1 MLVVDLG
8 KWMNKTLINWGIDPA
23 VADRFDET
31 IMALLMIVV
40 AIVLNYLCQAILIGG
55 MKQYT
60 RRKPHQ
66 WNTLLM
72 KRRVFHNLIHTIP
85 AFLVYSLLPM
95 AFIRGKELLLISQ
108 KACVIYII
116 FSLLL
121 AINGILLMIMDI
133 YDGRESMK
141 DRPMKGFIQVLQ
153 VLLFFVGGIVI
164 IAIIVN
170 KSPASLFAGLGAS
183 AAILMLVFKDSILG
197 FVAGIQLSAN
207 DMVRPGDW
215 ITLPSGAANGT
226 VQEITLNTVKI
237 QNFDNTI
244 STIPPYNLVNS
255 SFQNWRGMHESGGRR
270 IKRYINIDITTV
282 HFCSE
287 EELRSLASKGLYSAD
302 KMEDSDGVVNLYVF
316 RRYALDY
323 ICSRKDINQDFMRM
337 VRVLQ
342 PTSEGLPVEIYCFTN
357 NTEWLVYES
366 IQGAIFDH
374 LIAMLP
380 AFGLR
385 AFQRPSG
392 ADLQEHGF
400 SGHALD
406 E

>member
-1 MLVVDLG
+1 MEFFHKMGFLSDTRSLGIQLMIILGVLILSFVLTKLFRHVLVPLVQKITARTRV
-8 KWMNKTLINWGIDPA
+8 KWDDYIFNERMMMAFSRTIPPIVWYIFLPTVFDEGTMVLVILLKACLVYMVVASIMLINT
-23 VADRFDET
+23 F
-31 IMALLMIVV
+31 L
-40 AIVLNYLCQAILIGG
+40 
-55 MKQYT
+55 
-60 RRKPHQ
+60 
-66 WNTLLM
+66 NTLYEISNEHEVLRNRPL
-72 KRRVFHNLIHTIP
+72 KG
-85 AFLVYSLLPM
+85 VYQM
-95 AFIRGKELLLISQ
+95 IS
-108 KACVIYII
+108 
-116 FSLLL
+116 LL
-121 AINGILLMIMDI
+121 AIAVGII
-133 YDGRESMK
+133 
-141 DRPMKGFIQVLQ
+141 
-153 VLLFFVGGIVI
+153 
-164 IAIIVN
+164 IIVSILID
-170 KSPASLFAGLGAS
+170 KDATRILAGLGAS
-183 AAILMLVFKDSILG
+183 AAVLMLIFKDSLLG
-197 FVAGIQLSAN
+197 LVAGIQLTVN
-207 DMVRPGDW
+207 DMLHPGDW
-215 ITLPSGAANGT
+215 ITMNKYGANGYVT
-226 VQEITLNTVKI
+226 EVSLTTVKV
-237 QNFDNTI
+237 QNFDKTI
-244 STIPPYNLVNS
+244 TTIPAYALVS
-255 SFQNWRGMHESGGRR
+255 DSFQNWRGMHESGGRR

-302 KMEDSDGVVNLYVF
+302 KMDDSDGVVNLYVF

-323 ICSRKDINQDFMRM
+323 ICNRKDINQDFMRM

-342 PTSEGLPVEIYCFTN
+342 PTSEGLPVEIYCFTS

>member
-1 MLVVDLG
+1 MDIINESLMEFFHKMGFLSDTRSLG
-8 KWMNKTLINWGIDPA
+8 IQ
-23 VADRFDET
+23 
-31 IMALLMIVV
+31 LMIVLGV
-40 AIVLNYLCQAILIGG
+40 LILSFVLTKLFRHVLVPLVQKITARTRVKWDDYIFNERMMMAFSRTIPPIVWYIFLPTVFDEGTMVLAILLKACLVYMVVASI
-55 MKQYT
+55 MLINT
-60 RRKPHQ
+60 FL
-66 WNTLLM
+66 NTLYEISNEHEVLRNRPL
-72 KRRVFHNLIHTIP
+72 KG
-85 AFLVYSLLPM
+85 VYQM
-95 AFIRGKELLLISQ
+95 IS
-108 KACVIYII
+108 
-116 FSLLL
+116 LL
-121 AINGILLMIMDI
+121 AIAVGII
-133 YDGRESMK
+133 
-141 DRPMKGFIQVLQ
+141 
-153 VLLFFVGGIVI
+153 
-164 IAIIVN
+164 IIVSILID
-170 KSPASLFAGLGAS
+170 KDATRILAGLGAS
-183 AAILMLVFKDSILG
+183 AAVLMLIFKDSLLG
-197 FVAGIQLSAN
+197 LVAGIQLTVN
-207 DMVRPGDW
+207 DMLHPGDW
-215 ITLPSGAANGT
+215 ITMNKYGANGYVT
-226 VQEITLNTVKI
+226 EVSLTTVKV
-237 QNFDNTI
+237 QNFDKTI
-244 STIPPYNLVNS
+244 TTIPAYALVS
-255 SFQNWRGMHESGGRR
+255 DSFQNWRGMHESGGRR

-302 KMEDSDGVVNLYVF
+302 KMDDSDGVVNLYVF

-323 ICSRKDINQDFMRM
+323 ICNRKDINQDFMRM

>member
-1 MLVVDLG
+1 MDIINESLMEFFHKMGFLSDTRSLGIQLMIILGVLILSFVLTKLFRHVLVPLVQKITARTRV
-8 KWMNKTLINWGIDPA
+8 KWDDYIFNERMMMAFSRTIPPIVWYIFLPTVFNEGTMVLAILLKACLVYMVVASTMLINT
-23 VADRFDET
+23 F
-31 IMALLMIVV
+31 L
-40 AIVLNYLCQAILIGG
+40 
-55 MKQYT
+55 
-60 RRKPHQ
+60 
-66 WNTLLM
+66 NTLYEISNEHEVLRNRPL
-72 KRRVFHNLIHTIP
+72 KG
-85 AFLVYSLLPM
+85 VYQM
-95 AFIRGKELLLISQ
+95 IS
-108 KACVIYII
+108 
-116 FSLLL
+116 LL
-121 AINGILLMIMDI
+121 AIAVGII
-133 YDGRESMK
+133 
-141 DRPMKGFIQVLQ
+141 
-153 VLLFFVGGIVI
+153 
-164 IAIIVN
+164 IIVSILID
-170 KSPASLFAGLGAS
+170 KDATRILAGLGAS
-183 AAILMLVFKDSILG
+183 AAVLMLIFKDSLLG
-197 FVAGIQLSAN
+197 LVAGIQLTVN
-207 DMVRPGDW
+207 DMLHPGDW
-215 ITLPSGAANGT
+215 ITMNKYGANGYVT
-226 VQEITLNTVKI
+226 EVSLTTVKV
-237 QNFDNTI
+237 QNFDKTI
-244 STIPPYNLVNS
+244 TTIPAYALVS
-255 SFQNWRGMHESGGRR
+255 DSFQNWRGMHESGGRR

-342 PTSEGLPVEIYCFTN
+342 PTSEGLPVEIYCFTS

>member
-1 MLVVDLG
+1 MEFFHKMGFLSDTRSLGIQLMIILGVLILSFVLTKLFRHVLVPLVQKITARTRV
-8 KWMNKTLINWGIDPA
+8 KWDDYIFNERMMMAFSRTIPPIVWYIFLPTVFDEGTMVLVILLKACLVYMVVASIMLINT
-23 VADRFDET
+23 F
-31 IMALLMIVV
+31 L
-40 AIVLNYLCQAILIGG
+40 
-55 MKQYT
+55 
-60 RRKPHQ
+60 
-66 WNTLLM
+66 NTLYEISNEHEVLRNRPL
-72 KRRVFHNLIHTIP
+72 KG
-85 AFLVYSLLPM
+85 VYQM
-95 AFIRGKELLLISQ
+95 IS
-108 KACVIYII
+108 
-116 FSLLL
+116 LL
-121 AINGILLMIMDI
+121 AIAVGII
-133 YDGRESMK
+133 
-141 DRPMKGFIQVLQ
+141 
-153 VLLFFVGGIVI
+153 
-164 IAIIVN
+164 IIVSILID
-170 KSPASLFAGLGAS
+170 KDATRILAGLGAS
-183 AAILMLVFKDSILG
+183 AAVLMLIFKDSLLG
-197 FVAGIQLSAN
+197 LVAGIQLTVN
-207 DMVRPGDW
+207 DMLHPGDW
-215 ITLPSGAANGT
+215 ITMNKYGANGYVT
-226 VQEITLNTVKI
+226 EVSLTTVKV
-237 QNFDNTI
+237 QNFDKTI
-244 STIPPYNLVNS
+244 TTIPAYALVS
-255 SFQNWRGMHESGGRR
+255 DSFQNWRGMHESGGRR

-302 KMEDSDGVVNLYVF
+302 KMDDSDGVVNLYVF

-323 ICSRKDINQDFMRM
+323 ICNRKDINQDFMRM

>member
-1 MLVVDLG
+1 MEFFHKMGFLSDTRSLGIQLMIILGVLILSFVLTKLFRHVLVPLVQKITARTRV
-8 KWMNKTLINWGIDPA
+8 KWDDYIFNERMMMAFSRTIPPIVWYIFLPTVFNEGTMVLAILLKACLVYMVVASIMLINT
-23 VADRFDET
+23 F
-31 IMALLMIVV
+31 L
-40 AIVLNYLCQAILIGG
+40 
-55 MKQYT
+55 
-60 RRKPHQ
+60 
-66 WNTLLM
+66 NTLYEISNEHEVLRNRPL
-72 KRRVFHNLIHTIP
+72 KG
-85 AFLVYSLLPM
+85 VYQM
-95 AFIRGKELLLISQ
+95 IS
-108 KACVIYII
+108 
-116 FSLLL
+116 LL
-121 AINGILLMIMDI
+121 AIAVGII
-133 YDGRESMK
+133 
-141 DRPMKGFIQVLQ
+141 
-153 VLLFFVGGIVI
+153 
-164 IAIIVN
+164 IIVSILID
-170 KSPASLFAGLGAS
+170 KDATRILAGLGAS
-183 AAILMLVFKDSILG
+183 AAVLMLIFKDSLLG
-197 FVAGIQLSAN
+197 LVAGIQLTVN
-207 DMVRPGDW
+207 DMLHPGDW
-215 ITLPSGAANGT
+215 ITMNKYGANGYVT
-226 VQEITLNTVKI
+226 EVSLTTVKV
-237 QNFDNTI
+237 QNFDKTI
-244 STIPPYNLVNS
+244 TTIPAYALVS
-255 SFQNWRGMHESGGRR
+255 DSFQNWRGMHESGGRR

>member
-1 MLVVDLG
+1 MEFFHKMGFLSDTRSLGIQLMIILGVLILSFVLTKLFRHVLVPLVQKITARTRV
-8 KWMNKTLINWGIDPA
+8 KWDDYIFNERMMMAFSRTIPPIVWYIFLPTVFDEGTMVLAILLKACLVYMVVASIMLINT
-23 VADRFDET
+23 F
-31 IMALLMIVV
+31 L
-40 AIVLNYLCQAILIGG
+40 
-55 MKQYT
+55 
-60 RRKPHQ
+60 
-66 WNTLLM
+66 NTLYEISNEHEVLRNRPL
-72 KRRVFHNLIHTIP
+72 KG
-85 AFLVYSLLPM
+85 VYQM
-95 AFIRGKELLLISQ
+95 IS
-108 KACVIYII
+108 
-116 FSLLL
+116 LL
-121 AINGILLMIMDI
+121 AIAVGII
-133 YDGRESMK
+133 
-141 DRPMKGFIQVLQ
+141 
-153 VLLFFVGGIVI
+153 
-164 IAIIVN
+164 IIVSILID
-170 KSPASLFAGLGAS
+170 KDATRILAGLGAS
-183 AAILMLVFKDSILG
+183 AAVLMLIFKDSLLG
-197 FVAGIQLSAN
+197 LVAGIQLTVN
-207 DMVRPGDW
+207 DMLHPGDW
-215 ITLPSGAANGT
+215 ITMNKYGANGYVT
-226 VQEITLNTVKI
+226 EVSLTTVKV
-237 QNFDNTI
+237 QNFDKTI
-244 STIPPYNLVNS
+244 TTIPAYALVS
-255 SFQNWRGMHESGGRR
+255 DSFQNWRGMHESGGRR

-302 KMEDSDGVVNLYVF
+302 KMEDGDGVVNLYVF

>member
-1 MLVVDLG
+1 MDIINESLMEFFHKMGFLSDTRSLGIQLMIILGVLILSFVLTKLFRHVLVPLVQKITARTRV
-8 KWMNKTLINWGIDPA
+8 KWDDYIFNERMMMAFSRTIPPIVWYIFLPTVFDEGTMVLVILLKACLVYMVVASIMLINT
-23 VADRFDET
+23 F
-31 IMALLMIVV
+31 L
-40 AIVLNYLCQAILIGG
+40 
-55 MKQYT
+55 
-60 RRKPHQ
+60 
-66 WNTLLM
+66 NTLYEISNEHEVLRNRPL
-72 KRRVFHNLIHTIP
+72 KG
-85 AFLVYSLLPM
+85 VYQM
-95 AFIRGKELLLISQ
+95 IS
-108 KACVIYII
+108 
-116 FSLLL
+116 LL
-121 AINGILLMIMDI
+121 AIAVGII
-133 YDGRESMK
+133 
-141 DRPMKGFIQVLQ
+141 
-153 VLLFFVGGIVI
+153 
-164 IAIIVN
+164 IIVSILID
-170 KSPASLFAGLGAS
+170 KDATRILAGLGAS
-183 AAILMLVFKDSILG
+183 AAVLMLIFKDSLLG
-197 FVAGIQLSAN
+197 LVAGIQLTVN
-207 DMVRPGDW
+207 DMLHPGDW
-215 ITLPSGAANGT
+215 ITMNKYGANGYVT
-226 VQEITLNTVKI
+226 EVSLTTVKV
-237 QNFDNTI
+237 QNFDKTI
-244 STIPPYNLVNS
+244 TTIPAYALVS
-255 SFQNWRGMHESGGRR
+255 DSFQNWRGMHESGGRR

-302 KMEDSDGVVNLYVF
+302 KMDDSDGVVNLYVF

-366 IQGAIFDH
+366 IQGSIFDH

>member
-1 MLVVDLG
+1 MDFINESLMEFFHKMGFLSDTRSLGIQLMIILGVLILSFVLTKLFRHVLVPLVQKITARTRV
-8 KWMNKTLINWGIDPA
+8 KWDDYIFNERMMMAFSRTIPPIVWYIFLPTVFNEGTMVLAILLKACLVYMVVASIMLINT
-23 VADRFDET
+23 F
-31 IMALLMIVV
+31 L
-40 AIVLNYLCQAILIGG
+40 
-55 MKQYT
+55 
-60 RRKPHQ
+60 
-66 WNTLLM
+66 NTLYEISNEHEVLRNRPL
-72 KRRVFHNLIHTIP
+72 KG
-85 AFLVYSLLPM
+85 VYQM
-95 AFIRGKELLLISQ
+95 IS
-108 KACVIYII
+108 
-116 FSLLL
+116 LL
-121 AINGILLMIMDI
+121 AIAVGII
-133 YDGRESMK
+133 
-141 DRPMKGFIQVLQ
+141 
-153 VLLFFVGGIVI
+153 
-164 IAIIVN
+164 IIVSILID
-170 KSPASLFAGLGAS
+170 KDATRILAGLGAS
-183 AAILMLVFKDSILG
+183 AAVLMLIFKDSLLG
-197 FVAGIQLSAN
+197 LVAGIQLTVN
-207 DMVRPGDW
+207 DMLHPGDW
-215 ITLPSGAANGT
+215 ITMNKYGANGYVT
-226 VQEITLNTVKI
+226 EVSLTTVKV
-237 QNFDNTI
+237 QNFDKTI
-244 STIPPYNLVNS
+244 TTIPAYALVS
-255 SFQNWRGMHESGGRR
+255 DSFQNWRGMHESGGRR

-323 ICSRKDINQDFMRM
+323 ICSRKDVNQDFMRM

>member
-1 MLVVDLG
+1 MEFFHKMGFLSDTRSLGIQLMIILGVLILSFVLTKLFRHVLVPLVQKITARTRV
-8 KWMNKTLINWGIDPA
+8 KWDDYIFNERMMMAFSRTIPPIVWYIFLPTVFDEGTMVLAILLKACLVYMVVASIMLINT
-23 VADRFDET
+23 F
-31 IMALLMIVV
+31 L
-40 AIVLNYLCQAILIGG
+40 
-55 MKQYT
+55 
-60 RRKPHQ
+60 
-66 WNTLLM
+66 NTLYEISNEHEVLRNRPL
-72 KRRVFHNLIHTIP
+72 KG
-85 AFLVYSLLPM
+85 VYQM
-95 AFIRGKELLLISQ
+95 IS
-108 KACVIYII
+108 
-116 FSLLL
+116 LL
-121 AINGILLMIMDI
+121 AIAVGII
-133 YDGRESMK
+133 
-141 DRPMKGFIQVLQ
+141 
-153 VLLFFVGGIVI
+153 
-164 IAIIVN
+164 IIVSILID
-170 KSPASLFAGLGAS
+170 KDATRILAGLGAS
-183 AAILMLVFKDSILG
+183 AAVLMLIFKDSLLG
-197 FVAGIQLSAN
+197 LVAGIQLTVN
-207 DMVRPGDW
+207 DMLHPGDW
-215 ITLPSGAANGT
+215 ITMNKYGANGYVT
-226 VQEITLNTVKI
+226 EVSLTTVKV
-237 QNFDNTI
+237 QNFDKTI
-244 STIPPYNLVNS
+244 TTIPAYALVS
-255 SFQNWRGMHESGGRR
+255 DSFQNWRGMHESGGRR

-302 KMEDSDGVVNLYVF
+302 KMNDSDGVVNLYVF

-323 ICSRKDINQDFMRM
+323 ICNRKDINQDFMRM

>member
-1 MLVVDLG
+1 MEFFHKMGFLSDTRSLGIQLMIILGVLILSFVLTRLFRHVLVPLVQKITARTRV
-8 KWMNKTLINWGIDPA
+8 KWDDYIFNERMMMAFSRTIPPIVWYIFLPTVFDEGTMVLVILLKACLVYMVVASIMLINT
-23 VADRFDET
+23 F
-31 IMALLMIVV
+31 L
-40 AIVLNYLCQAILIGG
+40 
-55 MKQYT
+55 
-60 RRKPHQ
+60 
-66 WNTLLM
+66 NTLYEISNEHEVLRNRPL
-72 KRRVFHNLIHTIP
+72 KG
-85 AFLVYSLLPM
+85 VYQM
-95 AFIRGKELLLISQ
+95 IS
-108 KACVIYII
+108 
-116 FSLLL
+116 LL
-121 AINGILLMIMDI
+121 AIAVGII
-133 YDGRESMK
+133 
-141 DRPMKGFIQVLQ
+141 
-153 VLLFFVGGIVI
+153 
-164 IAIIVN
+164 IIVSILID
-170 KSPASLFAGLGAS
+170 KDATRILAGLGAS
-183 AAILMLVFKDSILG
+183 AAVLMLIFKDSLLG
-197 FVAGIQLSAN
+197 LVAGIQLTVN
-207 DMVRPGDW
+207 DMLHPGDW
-215 ITLPSGAANGT
+215 ITMNKYGANGYVT
-226 VQEITLNTVKI
+226 EVSLTTVKV
-237 QNFDNTI
+237 QNFDKTI
-244 STIPPYNLVNS
+244 TTIPAYALVS
-255 SFQNWRGMHESGGRR
+255 DSFQNWRGMHESGGRR

-287 EELRSLASKGLYSAD
+287 EELLSLASKGLYSAD
-302 KMEDSDGVVNLYVF
+302 KMDDSDGVVNLYVF

-323 ICSRKDINQDFMRM
+323 ICNRKDINQDFMRM

>member
-1 MLVVDLG
+1 MEFFHKMGFLSDTRSLGIQLMIILGVLILSFVLTKLFRHVLVPLVQKITARTRV
-8 KWMNKTLINWGIDPA
+8 KWDDYIFNERMMMAFSRTIPPIVWYIFLPTVFDEGTMVLVILLKACLVYMVVASIMLINT
-23 VADRFDET
+23 F
-31 IMALLMIVV
+31 L
-40 AIVLNYLCQAILIGG
+40 
-55 MKQYT
+55 
-60 RRKPHQ
+60 
-66 WNTLLM
+66 NTLYEISNEHEVLRNRPL
-72 KRRVFHNLIHTIP
+72 KG
-85 AFLVYSLLPM
+85 VYQM
-95 AFIRGKELLLISQ
+95 IS
-108 KACVIYII
+108 
-116 FSLLL
+116 LL
-121 AINGILLMIMDI
+121 AIAVGII
-133 YDGRESMK
+133 
-141 DRPMKGFIQVLQ
+141 
-153 VLLFFVGGIVI
+153 
-164 IAIIVN
+164 IIVSILID
-170 KSPASLFAGLGAS
+170 KDATRILAGLGAS
-183 AAILMLVFKDSILG
+183 AAVLMLIFKDSLLG
-197 FVAGIQLSAN
+197 LVAGIQLTVN
-207 DMVRPGDW
+207 DMLHPGDW
-215 ITLPSGAANGT
+215 ITMNKYGANGYVT
-226 VQEITLNTVKI
+226 EVSLTTVKV
-237 QNFDNTI
+237 QNFDKTI
-244 STIPPYNLVNS
+244 TTIPAYALVS
-255 SFQNWRGMHESGGRR
+255 DSFQNWRGMHESGGRR
-270 IKRYINIDITTV
+270 IKRYINIDIMTV

>member
-1 MLVVDLG
+1 MEFFHKMGFLSDTRSLGIQLMIILGVLILSFVLTKLFRHVLVPLVQKITARTRV
-8 KWMNKTLINWGIDPA
+8 KWDDYIFNERMMMAFSRTIPPIVWYIFLPTVFEEGTMVLAILLKACLVYMVVASIMLINT
-23 VADRFDET
+23 F
-31 IMALLMIVV
+31 L
-40 AIVLNYLCQAILIGG
+40 
-55 MKQYT
+55 
-60 RRKPHQ
+60 
-66 WNTLLM
+66 NTLYEISNEHEVLRNRPL
-72 KRRVFHNLIHTIP
+72 KG
-85 AFLVYSLLPM
+85 VYQM
-95 AFIRGKELLLISQ
+95 IS
-108 KACVIYII
+108 
-116 FSLLL
+116 LL
-121 AINGILLMIMDI
+121 AIAVGII
-133 YDGRESMK
+133 
-141 DRPMKGFIQVLQ
+141 
-153 VLLFFVGGIVI
+153 
-164 IAIIVN
+164 IIVSILID
-170 KSPASLFAGLGAS
+170 KDATRILAGLGAS
-183 AAILMLVFKDSILG
+183 AAVLMLIFKDSLLG
-197 FVAGIQLSAN
+197 LVAGIQLTVN
-207 DMVRPGDW
+207 DMLHPGDW
-215 ITLPSGAANGT
+215 ITMNKYGANGYVT
-226 VQEITLNTVKI
+226 EVSLTTVKV
-237 QNFDNTI
+237 QNFDKTI
-244 STIPPYNLVNS
+244 TTIPAYALVS
-255 SFQNWRGMHESGGRR
+255 DSFQNWRGMHESGGRR

-302 KMEDSDGVVNLYVF
+302 KMDDSDGVVNLYVF

>member
-1 MLVVDLG
+1 MEFFHKMGFLSDTRSLGIQLMIILGVLILSFVLTKLFRHVLVPLVQKITARTRV
-8 KWMNKTLINWGIDPA
+8 KWDDYIFNERMMMAFSRTIPPIVWYIFLPTVFDEGTMVLAILLKACLVYMVVASIMLINT
-23 VADRFDET
+23 F
-31 IMALLMIVV
+31 L
-40 AIVLNYLCQAILIGG
+40 
-55 MKQYT
+55 
-60 RRKPHQ
+60 
-66 WNTLLM
+66 NTLYEISNEHEVLRNRPL
-72 KRRVFHNLIHTIP
+72 KG
-85 AFLVYSLLPM
+85 VYQM
-95 AFIRGKELLLISQ
+95 IS
-108 KACVIYII
+108 
-116 FSLLL
+116 LL
-121 AINGILLMIMDI
+121 AIAVGII
-133 YDGRESMK
+133 
-141 DRPMKGFIQVLQ
+141 
-153 VLLFFVGGIVI
+153 
-164 IAIIVN
+164 IIVSILID
-170 KSPASLFAGLGAS
+170 KDATRILAGLGAS
-183 AAILMLVFKDSILG
+183 AAVLMLIFKDSLLG
-197 FVAGIQLSAN
+197 LVAGIQLTVN
-207 DMVRPGDW
+207 DMLHPGDW
-215 ITLPSGAANGT
+215 ITMNKYGANGYVT
-226 VQEITLNTVKI
+226 EVSLTTVKV
-237 QNFDNTI
+237 QNFDKTI
-244 STIPPYNLVNS
+244 TTIPAYALVS
-255 SFQNWRGMHESGGRR
+255 DSFQNWRGMHESGGRR

-302 KMEDSDGVVNLYVF
+302 KMDDSDGVVNLYVF

-357 NTEWLVYES
+357 NTEWLVYEF

-392 ADLQEHGF
+392 ADLQEYGF

>member
-1 MLVVDLG
+1 MEFFHKMGFLSDTRSLGIQLMIILGVLILSFVLTKLFRHVLVPLVQKITARTRV
-8 KWMNKTLINWGIDPA
+8 KWDDYIFNERMMMAFSRTIPPIVWYIFLPTVFDEGTMVLAILLKACLVYMVVASIMLINT
-23 VADRFDET
+23 F
-31 IMALLMIVV
+31 L
-40 AIVLNYLCQAILIGG
+40 
-55 MKQYT
+55 
-60 RRKPHQ
+60 
-66 WNTLLM
+66 NTLYEISNEHEVLRNRPL
-72 KRRVFHNLIHTIP
+72 KG
-85 AFLVYSLLPM
+85 VYQM
-95 AFIRGKELLLISQ
+95 IS
-108 KACVIYII
+108 
-116 FSLLL
+116 LL
-121 AINGILLMIMDI
+121 AIAVGII
-133 YDGRESMK
+133 
-141 DRPMKGFIQVLQ
+141 
-153 VLLFFVGGIVI
+153 
-164 IAIIVN
+164 IIVSILID
-170 KSPASLFAGLGAS
+170 KDATRILAGLGAS
-183 AAILMLVFKDSILG
+183 AAVLMLIFKDSLLG
-197 FVAGIQLSAN
+197 LVAGIQLTVN
-207 DMVRPGDW
+207 DMLHPGDW
-215 ITLPSGAANGT
+215 ITMNKYGANGYVT
-226 VQEITLNTVKI
+226 EVSLTTVKV
-237 QNFDNTI
+237 QNFDKTI
-244 STIPPYNLVNS
+244 TTIPAYALVS
-255 SFQNWRGMHESGGRR
+255 DSFQNWRGMHESGGRR

-302 KMEDSDGVVNLYVF
+302 KMDDSDGVVNLYVF

-323 ICSRKDINQDFMRM
+323 ICNRKDINQDFMRM

-342 PTSEGLPVEIYCFTN
+342 PTSEGLPIEIYCFTS

>member
-1 MLVVDLG
+1 MEFFHKMGFLSDTRSLGIQLMIILGVLILSFVLTKLFRHVLVPLVQKITARTRV
-8 KWMNKTLINWGIDPA
+8 KWDDYIFNERMMMAFSRTIPPIVWYIFLPTVFDEGTMVLAILLKACLVYMVVASIMLINT
-23 VADRFDET
+23 F
-31 IMALLMIVV
+31 L
-40 AIVLNYLCQAILIGG
+40 
-55 MKQYT
+55 
-60 RRKPHQ
+60 
-66 WNTLLM
+66 NTLYEISNEHEVLRNRPL
-72 KRRVFHNLIHTIP
+72 KG
-85 AFLVYSLLPM
+85 VYQM
-95 AFIRGKELLLISQ
+95 IS
-108 KACVIYII
+108 
-116 FSLLL
+116 LL
-121 AINGILLMIMDI
+121 AIAVGII
-133 YDGRESMK
+133 
-141 DRPMKGFIQVLQ
+141 
-153 VLLFFVGGIVI
+153 
-164 IAIIVN
+164 IIVSILID
-170 KSPASLFAGLGAS
+170 KDATRILAGLGAS
-183 AAILMLVFKDSILG
+183 AAVLMLIFKDSLLG
-197 FVAGIQLSAN
+197 LVAGIQLTVN
-207 DMVRPGDW
+207 DMLHPGDW
-215 ITLPSGAANGT
+215 ITMNKYGANGYVT
-226 VQEITLNTVKI
+226 EVSLTTVKV
-237 QNFDNTI
+237 QNFDKTI
-244 STIPPYNLVNS
+244 TTIPAYALVS
-255 SFQNWRGMHESGGRR
+255 DSFQNWRGMHESGGRR

-302 KMEDSDGVVNLYVF
+302 KMDDSDGVVNLYVF
-316 RRYALDY
+316 RRYTLDY

>member
-1 MLVVDLG
+1 MEFFHKMGFLSDTRSLGIQLMIILGVLILSFVLTKLFRHVLVPLVQKITARTRV
-8 KWMNKTLINWGIDPA
+8 KWDDYIFNERMMMAFSRTIPPIVWYIFLPTVFDDGTMVLAILLKACLVYMVVASIMLINT
-23 VADRFDET
+23 F
-31 IMALLMIVV
+31 L
-40 AIVLNYLCQAILIGG
+40 
-55 MKQYT
+55 
-60 RRKPHQ
+60 
-66 WNTLLM
+66 NTLYEISNEHEVLRNRPL
-72 KRRVFHNLIHTIP
+72 KG
-85 AFLVYSLLPM
+85 VYQM
-95 AFIRGKELLLISQ
+95 IS
-108 KACVIYII
+108 
-116 FSLLL
+116 LL
-121 AINGILLMIMDI
+121 AIAVGII
-133 YDGRESMK
+133 
-141 DRPMKGFIQVLQ
+141 
-153 VLLFFVGGIVI
+153 
-164 IAIIVN
+164 IIVSILID
-170 KSPASLFAGLGAS
+170 KDATRILAGLGAS
-183 AAILMLVFKDSILG
+183 AAVLMLIFKDSLLG
-197 FVAGIQLSAN
+197 LVAGIQLTVN
-207 DMVRPGDW
+207 DMLHPGDW
-215 ITLPSGAANGT
+215 ITMNKYGANGYVT
-226 VQEITLNTVKI
+226 EVSLTTVKV
-237 QNFDNTI
+237 QNFDKTI
-244 STIPPYNLVNS
+244 TTIPAYALVS
-255 SFQNWRGMHESGGRR
+255 DSFQNWRGMHESGGRR

-342 PTSEGLPVEIYCFTN
+342 PTSEGLPVEIYCFTS

-392 ADLQEHGF
+392 TDLQEHGF

>member
-1 MLVVDLG
+1 MEFFHKMGFLSDTRSLGIQLMIILGVLILSFVLTKLFRHVLVPLVQKITARTRV
-8 KWMNKTLINWGIDPA
+8 KWDDYIFNERMMMAFSRTIPPIVWYIFLPTVFDEGTMVLAILLKACLVYMVVASIMLINT
-23 VADRFDET
+23 F
-31 IMALLMIVV
+31 L
-40 AIVLNYLCQAILIGG
+40 
-55 MKQYT
+55 
-60 RRKPHQ
+60 
-66 WNTLLM
+66 NTLYEISNEHEVLRNRPL
-72 KRRVFHNLIHTIP
+72 KG
-85 AFLVYSLLPM
+85 VYQM
-95 AFIRGKELLLISQ
+95 IS
-108 KACVIYII
+108 
-116 FSLLL
+116 LL
-121 AINGILLMIMDI
+121 AIAVGII
-133 YDGRESMK
+133 
-141 DRPMKGFIQVLQ
+141 
-153 VLLFFVGGIVI
+153 
-164 IAIIVN
+164 IIVSILID
-170 KSPASLFAGLGAS
+170 KDATRILAGLGAS
-183 AAILMLVFKDSILG
+183 AAVLMLIFKDSLLG
-197 FVAGIQLSAN
+197 LVAGIQLTVN
-207 DMVRPGDW
+207 DMLHPGDW
-215 ITLPSGAANGT
+215 ITMNKYGANGYVT
-226 VQEITLNTVKI
+226 EVSLTTVKV
-237 QNFDNTI
+237 QNFDKTI
-244 STIPPYNLVNS
+244 TTIPAYALVS
-255 SFQNWRGMHESGGRR
+255 DSFQNWRGMHESGGRR

-342 PTSEGLPVEIYCFTN
+342 PTSEGLPVEIYCFTS

>member
-1 MLVVDLG
+1 MEFFHKMGFLSDTRSLGIQLMIILGVLILSFVLTKLFRHVLVPLVQKITARTRV
-8 KWMNKTLINWGIDPA
+8 KWDDYIFNERMMMAFSRTIPPIVWYIFLPTVFDEGTMVLAILLKACLVYMVVASIMLINT
-23 VADRFDET
+23 F
-31 IMALLMIVV
+31 L
-40 AIVLNYLCQAILIGG
+40 
-55 MKQYT
+55 
-60 RRKPHQ
+60 
-66 WNTLLM
+66 NTLYEISNEHEVLRNRPL
-72 KRRVFHNLIHTIP
+72 KG
-85 AFLVYSLLPM
+85 VYQM
-95 AFIRGKELLLISQ
+95 IS
-108 KACVIYII
+108 
-116 FSLLL
+116 LL
-121 AINGILLMIMDI
+121 AIAVGII
-133 YDGRESMK
+133 
-141 DRPMKGFIQVLQ
+141 
-153 VLLFFVGGIVI
+153 
-164 IAIIVN
+164 IIVSILID
-170 KSPASLFAGLGAS
+170 KDATRILAGLGAS
-183 AAILMLVFKDSILG
+183 AAVLMLIFKDSLLG
-197 FVAGIQLSAN
+197 LVAGIQLTVN
-207 DMVRPGDW
+207 DMLHPGDW
-215 ITLPSGAANGT
+215 ITMNKYGANGYVT
-226 VQEITLNTVKI
+226 EVSLTTVKV
-237 QNFDNTI
+237 QNFDKTI
-244 STIPPYNLVNS
+244 TTIPAYALVS
-255 SFQNWRGMHESGGRR
+255 DSFQNWRGMHESGGRR

-302 KMEDSDGVVNLYVF
+302 KMDDSDGVVNLYVF

-323 ICSRKDINQDFMRM
+323 ICNRKDINQDFMRM

>member
-1 MLVVDLG
+1 MDIINESLMEFFHKMGFLSDTRSLGIQLMIILGVLILSFVLTKLFRHVLVPLVQKITARTRV
-8 KWMNKTLINWGIDPA
+8 KWDDYIFNERMMMAFSRTIPPIVWYIFLPTVFDEGTMVLVILLKACLVYMVVASIMLINT
-23 VADRFDET
+23 F
-31 IMALLMIVV
+31 L
-40 AIVLNYLCQAILIGG
+40 
-55 MKQYT
+55 
-60 RRKPHQ
+60 
-66 WNTLLM
+66 NTLYEISNEHEVLRNRPL
-72 KRRVFHNLIHTIP
+72 KG
-85 AFLVYSLLPM
+85 VYQM
-95 AFIRGKELLLISQ
+95 IS
-108 KACVIYII
+108 
-116 FSLLL
+116 LL
-121 AINGILLMIMDI
+121 AIAVGII
-133 YDGRESMK
+133 
-141 DRPMKGFIQVLQ
+141 
-153 VLLFFVGGIVI
+153 
-164 IAIIVN
+164 IIVSILID
-170 KSPASLFAGLGAS
+170 KDATRILAGLGAS
-183 AAILMLVFKDSILG
+183 AAVLMLIFKDSLLG
-197 FVAGIQLSAN
+197 LVAGIQLTVN
-207 DMVRPGDW
+207 DMLHPGDW
-215 ITLPSGAANGT
+215 ITMNKYGANGYVT
-226 VQEITLNTVKI
+226 EVSLTTVKV
-237 QNFDNTI
+237 QNFDKTI
-244 STIPPYNLVNS
+244 TTIPAYALVS
-255 SFQNWRGMHESGGRR
+255 DSFQNWRGMHESGGRR

-302 KMEDSDGVVNLYVF
+302 KMDDSDGVVNLYVF

-323 ICSRKDINQDFMRM
+323 ICNRKDINQDFMRM

>member
-1 MLVVDLG
+1 MEFFHKMGFLSDTRSLGIQLMIILGVLILSFVLTKLFRHVLVPLVQKITARTRV
-8 KWMNKTLINWGIDPA
+8 KWDDYIFNERMMMAFSRTIPPIVWYIFLPTVFDEGTMVLAILLKACLVYMVVASIMLINT
-23 VADRFDET
+23 F
-31 IMALLMIVV
+31 L
-40 AIVLNYLCQAILIGG
+40 
-55 MKQYT
+55 
-60 RRKPHQ
+60 
-66 WNTLLM
+66 NTLYEISNEHEVLRNRPL
-72 KRRVFHNLIHTIP
+72 KG
-85 AFLVYSLLPM
+85 VYQM
-95 AFIRGKELLLISQ
+95 IS
-108 KACVIYII
+108 
-116 FSLLL
+116 LL
-121 AINGILLMIMDI
+121 AIAVGII
-133 YDGRESMK
+133 
-141 DRPMKGFIQVLQ
+141 
-153 VLLFFVGGIVI
+153 
-164 IAIIVN
+164 IIVSILID
-170 KSPASLFAGLGAS
+170 KDATRILAGLGAS
-183 AAILMLVFKDSILG
+183 AAVLMLIFKDSLLG
-197 FVAGIQLSAN
+197 LVAGIQLTVN
-207 DMVRPGDW
+207 DMLHPGDW
-215 ITLPSGAANGT
+215 ITMNKYGANGYVT
-226 VQEITLNTVKI
+226 EVSLTTVKV
-237 QNFDNTI
+237 QNFDKTI
-244 STIPPYNLVNS
+244 TTIPAYALVS
-255 SFQNWRGMHESGGRR
+255 DSFQNWRGMHESGGRR

-287 EELRSLASKGLYSAD
+287 EELRSLASKGLYSTD

>member
-1 MLVVDLG
+1 MEFFHKMGFLSDTRSLGIQLMIILGVLILSFVLTKLFRHVLVPLVQKITARTRV
-8 KWMNKTLINWGIDPA
+8 KWDDYIFNERMMMAFSRTIPPIVWYIFLPTVFDEGTMVLVILLKACLVYMVVASIMLINT
-23 VADRFDET
+23 F
-31 IMALLMIVV
+31 L
-40 AIVLNYLCQAILIGG
+40 
-55 MKQYT
+55 
-60 RRKPHQ
+60 
-66 WNTLLM
+66 NTLYEISNEHEVLRNRPL
-72 KRRVFHNLIHTIP
+72 KG
-85 AFLVYSLLPM
+85 VYQM
-95 AFIRGKELLLISQ
+95 IS
-108 KACVIYII
+108 
-116 FSLLL
+116 LL
-121 AINGILLMIMDI
+121 AIAVGII
-133 YDGRESMK
+133 
-141 DRPMKGFIQVLQ
+141 
-153 VLLFFVGGIVI
+153 
-164 IAIIVN
+164 IIVSILID
-170 KSPASLFAGLGAS
+170 KDATRILAGLGAS
-183 AAILMLVFKDSILG
+183 AAVLMLIFKDSLLG
-197 FVAGIQLSAN
+197 LVAGIQLTVN
-207 DMVRPGDW
+207 DMLHPGDW
-215 ITLPSGAANGT
+215 ITMNKYGANGYVT
-226 VQEITLNTVKI
+226 EVSLTTVKV
-237 QNFDNTI
+237 QNFDKTI
-244 STIPPYNLVNS
+244 TTIPAYALVS
-255 SFQNWRGMHESGGRR
+255 DSFQNWRGMHESGGRR

-342 PTSEGLPVEIYCFTN
+342 PTSEGLPVEIYCFTS

>member
-1 MLVVDLG
+1 MEFFHKMGFLSDTRSLGIQLMIILGVLILSFVLTKLFRHVLVPLVQKITARTRV
-8 KWMNKTLINWGIDPA
+8 KWDDYIFNERMMMAFSRTIPPIVWYIFLPTVFDEGTMVLAILLKACLVYMVVASIMLINT
-23 VADRFDET
+23 F
-31 IMALLMIVV
+31 L
-40 AIVLNYLCQAILIGG
+40 
-55 MKQYT
+55 
-60 RRKPHQ
+60 
-66 WNTLLM
+66 NTLYEISNEHEVLRNRPL
-72 KRRVFHNLIHTIP
+72 KG
-85 AFLVYSLLPM
+85 VYQM
-95 AFIRGKELLLISQ
+95 IS
-108 KACVIYII
+108 
-116 FSLLL
+116 LL
-121 AINGILLMIMDI
+121 AIAVGII
-133 YDGRESMK
+133 
-141 DRPMKGFIQVLQ
+141 
-153 VLLFFVGGIVI
+153 
-164 IAIIVN
+164 IIVSILID
-170 KSPASLFAGLGAS
+170 KDATRILAGLGAS
-183 AAILMLVFKDSILG
+183 AAVLMLIFKDSLLG
-197 FVAGIQLSAN
+197 LVAGIQLTVN
-207 DMVRPGDW
+207 DMLHPGDW
-215 ITLPSGAANGT
+215 ITMNKYGANGYVT
-226 VQEITLNTVKI
+226 EVSLTTVKV
-237 QNFDNTI
+237 QNFDKTI
-244 STIPPYNLVNS
+244 TTIPAYALVS
-255 SFQNWRGMHESGGRR
+255 DSFQNWRGMHESGGRR

>member
-1 MLVVDLG
+1 MEFFHKMGFLSDTRSLGIQLMIILGVLILSFVLTKLFRHVLVPLVQKITARTRV
-8 KWMNKTLINWGIDPA
+8 KWDDYIFNERMMMAFSRTIPPIVWYIFLPTVFNEGTMVLAILLKACLVYMVVASIMLINT
-23 VADRFDET
+23 F
-31 IMALLMIVV
+31 L
-40 AIVLNYLCQAILIGG
+40 
-55 MKQYT
+55 
-60 RRKPHQ
+60 
-66 WNTLLM
+66 NTLYEISNEHEVLRNRPL
-72 KRRVFHNLIHTIP
+72 KG
-85 AFLVYSLLPM
+85 VYQM
-95 AFIRGKELLLISQ
+95 IS
-108 KACVIYII
+108 
-116 FSLLL
+116 LL
-121 AINGILLMIMDI
+121 AIAVGII
-133 YDGRESMK
+133 
-141 DRPMKGFIQVLQ
+141 
-153 VLLFFVGGIVI
+153 
-164 IAIIVN
+164 IIVSILID
-170 KSPASLFAGLGAS
+170 KDATRILAGLGAS
-183 AAILMLVFKDSILG
+183 AAVLMLIFKDSLLG
-197 FVAGIQLSAN
+197 LVAGIQLTVN
-207 DMVRPGDW
+207 DMLHPGDW
-215 ITLPSGAANGT
+215 ITMNKYGANGYVT
-226 VQEITLNTVKI
+226 EVSLTTVKV
-237 QNFDNTI
+237 QNFDKTI
-244 STIPPYNLVNS
+244 TTIPAYALVS
-255 SFQNWRGMHESGGRR
+255 DSFQNWRGMHESGGRR

-323 ICSRKDINQDFMRM
+323 ICSRKDVNQDFMRM

>member
-1 MLVVDLG
+1 MDIINESLMEFFHKMGFLSDTRSLGIQLMIILGVLILSFVLTKLFRHVLVPLVQKITARTRV
-8 KWMNKTLINWGIDPA
+8 KWDDYIFNERMMMAFSRTIPPIVWYIFLPTVFDEGTMVLAILLKACLVYMVVASIMLINT
-23 VADRFDET
+23 F
-31 IMALLMIVV
+31 L
-40 AIVLNYLCQAILIGG
+40 
-55 MKQYT
+55 
-60 RRKPHQ
+60 
-66 WNTLLM
+66 NTLYEISNEHEVLRNRPL
-72 KRRVFHNLIHTIP
+72 KG
-85 AFLVYSLLPM
+85 VYQM
-95 AFIRGKELLLISQ
+95 IS
-108 KACVIYII
+108 
-116 FSLLL
+116 LL
-121 AINGILLMIMDI
+121 AIAVGII
-133 YDGRESMK
+133 
-141 DRPMKGFIQVLQ
+141 
-153 VLLFFVGGIVI
+153 
-164 IAIIVN
+164 IIVSILID
-170 KSPASLFAGLGAS
+170 KDATRILAGLGAS
-183 AAILMLVFKDSILG
+183 AAVLMLIFKDSLLG
-197 FVAGIQLSAN
+197 LVAGIQLTVN
-207 DMVRPGDW
+207 DMLHPGDW
-215 ITLPSGAANGT
+215 ITMNKYGANGYVT
-226 VQEITLNTVKI
+226 EVSLTTVKV
-237 QNFDNTI
+237 QNFDKTI
-244 STIPPYNLVNS
+244 TTIPAYALVS
-255 SFQNWRGMHESGGRR
+255 DSFQNWRGMHESGGRR

-287 EELRSLASKGLYSAD
+287 EELRSLASKGLYSTD
-302 KMEDSDGVVNLYVF
+302 KMDDSDGVVNLYVF
-316 RRYALDY
+316 RRYALGY

>member
-1 MLVVDLG
+1 MEFFHKMGFLSDTRSLGIQLMIILGVLILSFVLTKLFRHVLVPLVQKITSRTRV
-8 KWMNKTLINWGIDPA
+8 KWDDYIFNERMMMAFSRTIPPIVWYIFLPTVFDEGTMVLAILLKACLVYMVVASIMLINT
-23 VADRFDET
+23 F
-31 IMALLMIVV
+31 L
-40 AIVLNYLCQAILIGG
+40 
-55 MKQYT
+55 
-60 RRKPHQ
+60 
-66 WNTLLM
+66 NTLYEISNEHEVLRNRPL
-72 KRRVFHNLIHTIP
+72 KG
-85 AFLVYSLLPM
+85 VYQM
-95 AFIRGKELLLISQ
+95 IS
-108 KACVIYII
+108 
-116 FSLLL
+116 LL
-121 AINGILLMIMDI
+121 AIAVGII
-133 YDGRESMK
+133 
-141 DRPMKGFIQVLQ
+141 
-153 VLLFFVGGIVI
+153 
-164 IAIIVN
+164 IIVSILID
-170 KSPASLFAGLGAS
+170 KDATRILAGLGAS
-183 AAILMLVFKDSILG
+183 AAVLMLIFKDSLLG
-197 FVAGIQLSAN
+197 LVAGIQLTVN
-207 DMVRPGDW
+207 DMLHPGDW
-215 ITLPSGAANGT
+215 ITMNKYGANGYVT
-226 VQEITLNTVKI
+226 EVSLTTVKV
-237 QNFDNTI
+237 QNFDKTI
-244 STIPPYNLVNS
+244 TTIPAYALVS
-255 SFQNWRGMHESGGRR
+255 DSFQNWRGMHESGGRR

-302 KMEDSDGVVNLYVF
+302 KMNDSDGVVNLYVF

>member
-1 MLVVDLG
+1 MDIINESLMEFFHKMGFLSDTRSLGIQLMIILGVLILSFVLTKLFRHVLVPLVQKITARTRV
-8 KWMNKTLINWGIDPA
+8 KWDDYIFNERMMMAFSRTIPPIVWYIFLPTVFDEGTMVLVILLKACLVYMVVASIMLINT
-23 VADRFDET
+23 F
-31 IMALLMIVV
+31 L
-40 AIVLNYLCQAILIGG
+40 
-55 MKQYT
+55 
-60 RRKPHQ
+60 
-66 WNTLLM
+66 NTLYEISNEHEVLRNRPL
-72 KRRVFHNLIHTIP
+72 KG
-85 AFLVYSLLPM
+85 VYQM
-95 AFIRGKELLLISQ
+95 IS
-108 KACVIYII
+108 
-116 FSLLL
+116 LL
-121 AINGILLMIMDI
+121 AIAVGII
-133 YDGRESMK
+133 
-141 DRPMKGFIQVLQ
+141 
-153 VLLFFVGGIVI
+153 
-164 IAIIVN
+164 IIVSILID
-170 KSPASLFAGLGAS
+170 KDATRILAGLGAS
-183 AAILMLVFKDSILG
+183 AAVLMLIFKDSLLG
-197 FVAGIQLSAN
+197 LVAGIQLTVN
-207 DMVRPGDW
+207 DMLHPGDW
-215 ITLPSGAANGT
+215 ITMNKYGANGYVT
-226 VQEITLNTVKI
+226 EVSLTTVKV
-237 QNFDNTI
+237 QNFDKTI
-244 STIPPYNLVNS
+244 TTIPAYALVS
-255 SFQNWRGMHESGGRR
+255 DSFQNWRGMHESGGRR

>member
-1 MLVVDLG
+1 MEFFHKMGFLSDTRSLGIQLMIILGVLILSFVLTKLFRHVLVPLVQKITARTRV
-8 KWMNKTLINWGIDPA
+8 KWDDYIFNERMMMAFSRTIPPIVWYIFLPTVFDEGTMVLAILLKACLVYMVVASIMLINT
-23 VADRFDET
+23 F
-31 IMALLMIVV
+31 L
-40 AIVLNYLCQAILIGG
+40 
-55 MKQYT
+55 
-60 RRKPHQ
+60 
-66 WNTLLM
+66 NTLYEISNEHEVLRNRPL
-72 KRRVFHNLIHTIP
+72 KG
-85 AFLVYSLLPM
+85 VYQM
-95 AFIRGKELLLISQ
+95 IS
-108 KACVIYII
+108 
-116 FSLLL
+116 LL
-121 AINGILLMIMDI
+121 AIAVGII
-133 YDGRESMK
+133 
-141 DRPMKGFIQVLQ
+141 
-153 VLLFFVGGIVI
+153 
-164 IAIIVN
+164 IIVSILID
-170 KSPASLFAGLGAS
+170 KDATRILAGLGAS
-183 AAILMLVFKDSILG
+183 AAVLMLIFKDSLLG
-197 FVAGIQLSAN
+197 LVAGIQLTVN
-207 DMVRPGDW
+207 DMLHPGDW
-215 ITLPSGAANGT
+215 ITMNKYGANGYVT
-226 VQEITLNTVKI
+226 EVSLTTVKV
-237 QNFDNTI
+237 QNFDKTI
-244 STIPPYNLVNS
+244 TTIPAYALVS
-255 SFQNWRGMHESGGRR
+255 DSFQNWRGMHESGGRR

-302 KMEDSDGVVNLYVF
+302 KMDDSDGVVNLYVF

>member
-1 MLVVDLG
+1 MDFINESLMEFFHKMGFLSDTRSLGIQLMIILGVLILSFVLTKLFRHVLVPLVQKITARTRV
-8 KWMNKTLINWGIDPA
+8 KWDDYIFNERMMMAFSRTIPPIVWYIFLPTVFDEGTMVLAILLKACLVYMVVASIMLINT
-23 VADRFDET
+23 F
-31 IMALLMIVV
+31 L
-40 AIVLNYLCQAILIGG
+40 
-55 MKQYT
+55 
-60 RRKPHQ
+60 
-66 WNTLLM
+66 NTLYEISNEHEVLRNRPL
-72 KRRVFHNLIHTIP
+72 KG
-85 AFLVYSLLPM
+85 VYQM
-95 AFIRGKELLLISQ
+95 IS
-108 KACVIYII
+108 
-116 FSLLL
+116 LL
-121 AINGILLMIMDI
+121 AIAVGII
-133 YDGRESMK
+133 
-141 DRPMKGFIQVLQ
+141 
-153 VLLFFVGGIVI
+153 
-164 IAIIVN
+164 IIVSILID
-170 KSPASLFAGLGAS
+170 KDATRILAGLGAS
-183 AAILMLVFKDSILG
+183 AAVLMLIFKDSLLG
-197 FVAGIQLSAN
+197 LVAGIQLTVN
-207 DMVRPGDW
+207 DMLHPGDW
-215 ITLPSGAANGT
+215 ITMNKYGANGYVT
-226 VQEITLNTVKI
+226 EVSLTTVKV
-237 QNFDNTI
+237 QNFDKTI
-244 STIPPYNLVNS
+244 TTIPAYALVS
-255 SFQNWRGMHESGGRR
+255 DSFQNWRGMHESGGRR

-302 KMEDSDGVVNLYVF
+302 KMDDSDGVVNLYVF

-323 ICSRKDINQDFMRM
+323 ICNRKDINQDFMRM

-342 PTSEGLPVEIYCFTN
+342 PTSEGLPVEIYCFTS

>member
-1 MLVVDLG
+1 MDFINESLMDFFHKMGFLSDTRSWGIQLVILCGVLLFSFVLTKIFRHVFVPIVQKITSRTRV
-8 KWMNKTLINWGIDPA
+8 KWDDYIFNERMMMAFSRTIPPIVWYIFLPTVFDEGTMVLAILLKACLVYMVVASIMLINT
-23 VADRFDET
+23 F
-31 IMALLMIVV
+31 L
-40 AIVLNYLCQAILIGG
+40 
-55 MKQYT
+55 
-60 RRKPHQ
+60 
-66 WNTLLM
+66 NTLYEISNEHEVLRNRPL
-72 KRRVFHNLIHTIP
+72 KG
-85 AFLVYSLLPM
+85 VYQM
-95 AFIRGKELLLISQ
+95 IS
-108 KACVIYII
+108 
-116 FSLLL
+116 LL
-121 AINGILLMIMDI
+121 AIAVGII
-133 YDGRESMK
+133 
-141 DRPMKGFIQVLQ
+141 
-153 VLLFFVGGIVI
+153 
-164 IAIIVN
+164 IIVSILID
-170 KSPASLFAGLGAS
+170 KDATRILAGLGAS
-183 AAILMLVFKDSILG
+183 AAVLMLIFKDSLLG
-197 FVAGIQLSAN
+197 LVAGIQLTVN
-207 DMVRPGDW
+207 DMLHPGDW
-215 ITLPSGAANGT
+215 ITMNKYGANGYVT
-226 VQEITLNTVKI
+226 EVSLTTVKV
-237 QNFDNTI
+237 QNFDKTI
-244 STIPPYNLVNS
+244 TTIPAYALVS
-255 SFQNWRGMHESGGRR
+255 DSFQNWRGMHESGGRR

-302 KMEDSDGVVNLYVF
+302 KMDDSNGVVNLYIF

>member
-1 MLVVDLG
+1 MEFFHKMGFLSDTRSLGIQLMIILGVLILSFVLTKLFRHVLVPLVQKITARTRV
-8 KWMNKTLINWGIDPA
+8 KWDDYIFNERMMMAFSRTIPPIVWYIFLPTVFDEGTLVLAILLKACLVYMVVASIMLINT
-23 VADRFDET
+23 F
-31 IMALLMIVV
+31 L
-40 AIVLNYLCQAILIGG
+40 
-55 MKQYT
+55 
-60 RRKPHQ
+60 
-66 WNTLLM
+66 NTLYEISNEHEVLRNRPL
-72 KRRVFHNLIHTIP
+72 KG
-85 AFLVYSLLPM
+85 VYQM
-95 AFIRGKELLLISQ
+95 IS
-108 KACVIYII
+108 
-116 FSLLL
+116 LL
-121 AINGILLMIMDI
+121 AIAVGII
-133 YDGRESMK
+133 
-141 DRPMKGFIQVLQ
+141 
-153 VLLFFVGGIVI
+153 
-164 IAIIVN
+164 IIVSILID
-170 KSPASLFAGLGAS
+170 KDATRILAGLGAS
-183 AAILMLVFKDSILG
+183 AAVLMLIFKDSLLG
-197 FVAGIQLSAN
+197 LVAGIQLTVN
-207 DMVRPGDW
+207 DMLHPGDW
-215 ITLPSGAANGT
+215 ITMNKYGANGYVT
-226 VQEITLNTVKI
+226 EVSLTTVKV
-237 QNFDNTI
+237 QNFDKTI
-244 STIPPYNLVNS
+244 TTIPAYALVS
-255 SFQNWRGMHESGGRR
+255 DSFQNWRGMHESGGRR

>member
-1 MLVVDLG
+1 MEFFHKMGFLSDTRSLGIQLMIILGVLILSFVLTKLFRHVLVPLVQKITARTRV
-8 KWMNKTLINWGIDPA
+8 KWDDYIFNERMMMAFSRTIPPIVWYIFLPTVFDEGTMVLVILLKACLVYMVVASIMLINT
-23 VADRFDET
+23 F
-31 IMALLMIVV
+31 L
-40 AIVLNYLCQAILIGG
+40 
-55 MKQYT
+55 
-60 RRKPHQ
+60 
-66 WNTLLM
+66 NTLYEISNEHEVLRNRPL
-72 KRRVFHNLIHTIP
+72 KG
-85 AFLVYSLLPM
+85 VYQM
-95 AFIRGKELLLISQ
+95 IS
-108 KACVIYII
+108 
-116 FSLLL
+116 LL
-121 AINGILLMIMDI
+121 AIAVGII
-133 YDGRESMK
+133 
-141 DRPMKGFIQVLQ
+141 
-153 VLLFFVGGIVI
+153 
-164 IAIIVN
+164 IIVSILID
-170 KSPASLFAGLGAS
+170 KDATRILAGLGAS
-183 AAILMLVFKDSILG
+183 AAVLMLIFKDSLLG
-197 FVAGIQLSAN
+197 LVAGIQLTVN
-207 DMVRPGDW
+207 DMLHPGDW
-215 ITLPSGAANGT
+215 ITMNKYGANGYVT
-226 VQEITLNTVKI
+226 EVSLTTVKV
-237 QNFDNTI
+237 QNFDKTI
-244 STIPPYNLVNS
+244 TTIPAYALVS
-255 SFQNWRGMHESGGRR
+255 DSFQNWRGMHESGGRR

>member
-1 MLVVDLG
+1 MEFFHKMGFLSDTRSLGIQLMIILGVLILSFVLTKLFRHVLVPLVQKITARTRV
-8 KWMNKTLINWGIDPA
+8 KWDDYIFNERMMMAFSRTIPPIVWYIFLPTVFDEGTMVLAILLKACLVYMVVASIMLINT
-23 VADRFDET
+23 F
-31 IMALLMIVV
+31 L
-40 AIVLNYLCQAILIGG
+40 
-55 MKQYT
+55 
-60 RRKPHQ
+60 
-66 WNTLLM
+66 NTLYEISNEHEVLRNRPL
-72 KRRVFHNLIHTIP
+72 KG
-85 AFLVYSLLPM
+85 VYQM
-95 AFIRGKELLLISQ
+95 IS
-108 KACVIYII
+108 
-116 FSLLL
+116 LL
-121 AINGILLMIMDI
+121 AIAVGII
-133 YDGRESMK
+133 
-141 DRPMKGFIQVLQ
+141 
-153 VLLFFVGGIVI
+153 
-164 IAIIVN
+164 IIVSILID
-170 KSPASLFAGLGAS
+170 KDATRILAGLGAS
-183 AAILMLVFKDSILG
+183 AAVLMLIFKDSLLG
-197 FVAGIQLSAN
+197 LVAGIQLTVN
-207 DMVRPGDW
+207 DMLHPGDW
-215 ITLPSGAANGT
+215 ITMNKYGANGYVT
-226 VQEITLNTVKI
+226 EVSLTTVKV
-237 QNFDNTI
+237 QNFDKTI
-244 STIPPYNLVNS
+244 TTIPAYALVS
-255 SFQNWRGMHESGGRR
+255 DSFQNWRGMHESGGRR

-287 EELRSLASKGLYSAD
+287 EELRSLASKGLYSTD
-302 KMEDSDGVVNLYVF
+302 KMDDSDGVVNLYVF

>member
-1 MLVVDLG
+1 MDIINESLMEFFHKMGFLSDTRSLGIQLMIILGVLILSFVLTKLFRHVLVPLVQKITARTRV
-8 KWMNKTLINWGIDPA
+8 KWDDYIFNERMMMAFSRTIPPIVWYIFLPTVFDEGTMVLAILLKACLVYMVVASIMLINT
-23 VADRFDET
+23 F
-31 IMALLMIVV
+31 L
-40 AIVLNYLCQAILIGG
+40 
-55 MKQYT
+55 
-60 RRKPHQ
+60 
-66 WNTLLM
+66 NTLYEISNEHEVLRNRPL
-72 KRRVFHNLIHTIP
+72 KG
-85 AFLVYSLLPM
+85 VYQM
-95 AFIRGKELLLISQ
+95 IS
-108 KACVIYII
+108 
-116 FSLLL
+116 LL
-121 AINGILLMIMDI
+121 AIAVGII
-133 YDGRESMK
+133 
-141 DRPMKGFIQVLQ
+141 
-153 VLLFFVGGIVI
+153 
-164 IAIIVN
+164 IIVSILID
-170 KSPASLFAGLGAS
+170 KDATRILAGLGAS
-183 AAILMLVFKDSILG
+183 AAVLMLIFKDSLLG
-197 FVAGIQLSAN
+197 LVAGIQLTVN
-207 DMVRPGDW
+207 DMLHPGDW
-215 ITLPSGAANGT
+215 ITMNKYGANGYVT
-226 VQEITLNTVKI
+226 EVSLTTVKV
-237 QNFDNTI
+237 QNFDKTI
-244 STIPPYNLVNS
+244 TTIPAYALVS
-255 SFQNWRGMHESGGRR
+255 DSFQNWRGMHESGGRR

-302 KMEDSDGVVNLYVF
+302 KMDDSDGVVNLYVF

-323 ICSRKDINQDFMRM
+323 ICNRKDINQDFMRM

-342 PTSEGLPVEIYCFTN
+342 PTSEGLPIEIYCFTS

>member
-1 MLVVDLG
+1 MDIINESLMEFFHKMGFLSDTRSLGIQLMIILGVLILSFVLTKLFRHVLVPLVQKITARTRV
-8 KWMNKTLINWGIDPA
+8 KWDDYIFNERMMMAFSRTIPPIVWYIFLPTVFDEGTMVLAILLKACLVYMVVASIMLINT
-23 VADRFDET
+23 F
-31 IMALLMIVV
+31 L
-40 AIVLNYLCQAILIGG
+40 
-55 MKQYT
+55 
-60 RRKPHQ
+60 
-66 WNTLLM
+66 NTLYEISNEHEVLRNRPL
-72 KRRVFHNLIHTIP
+72 KG
-85 AFLVYSLLPM
+85 VYQM
-95 AFIRGKELLLISQ
+95 IS
-108 KACVIYII
+108 
-116 FSLLL
+116 LL
-121 AINGILLMIMDI
+121 AIAVGII
-133 YDGRESMK
+133 
-141 DRPMKGFIQVLQ
+141 
-153 VLLFFVGGIVI
+153 
-164 IAIIVN
+164 IIVSILID
-170 KSPASLFAGLGAS
+170 KDATRILAGLGAS
-183 AAILMLVFKDSILG
+183 AAVLMLIFKDSLLG
-197 FVAGIQLSAN
+197 LVAGIQLTVN
-207 DMVRPGDW
+207 DMLHPGDW
-215 ITLPSGAANGT
+215 ITMNKYGANGYVT
-226 VQEITLNTVKI
+226 EVPLTTVKV
-237 QNFDNTI
+237 QNFDKTI
-244 STIPPYNLVNS
+244 TTIPAYALVS
-255 SFQNWRGMHESGGRR
+255 DSFQNWRGMHESGGRR

-302 KMEDSDGVVNLYVF
+302 KMDDSDGVVNLYVF

-323 ICSRKDINQDFMRM
+323 ICNRKDINQDFMRM

-342 PTSEGLPVEIYCFTN
+342 PTSEGLPVEIYCFTS

>member
-1 MLVVDLG
+1 MEFFHKMGFLSDTRSLGIQLMIILGVLILSFVLTKLFRHVLVPLVQKITARTRV
-8 KWMNKTLINWGIDPA
+8 KWDDYIFNERMMMAFSRTIPPIVWYIFLPTVFNEGTMVLAILLKACLVYMVVASIMLINT
-23 VADRFDET
+23 F
-31 IMALLMIVV
+31 L
-40 AIVLNYLCQAILIGG
+40 
-55 MKQYT
+55 
-60 RRKPHQ
+60 
-66 WNTLLM
+66 NTLYEISNEHEVLRNRPL
-72 KRRVFHNLIHTIP
+72 KG
-85 AFLVYSLLPM
+85 VYQM
-95 AFIRGKELLLISQ
+95 IS
-108 KACVIYII
+108 
-116 FSLLL
+116 LL
-121 AINGILLMIMDI
+121 AIAVGII
-133 YDGRESMK
+133 
-141 DRPMKGFIQVLQ
+141 
-153 VLLFFVGGIVI
+153 
-164 IAIIVN
+164 IIVSILID
-170 KSPASLFAGLGAS
+170 KDATRILAGLGAS
-183 AAILMLVFKDSILG
+183 AAVLMLIFKDSLLG
-197 FVAGIQLSAN
+197 LVAGIQLTVN
-207 DMVRPGDW
+207 DMLHPGDW
-215 ITLPSGAANGT
+215 ITMNKYGANGYVT
-226 VQEITLNTVKI
+226 EVSLTTVKV
-237 QNFDNTI
+237 QNFDKTI
-244 STIPPYNLVNS
+244 TTIPAYALVS
-255 SFQNWRGMHESGGRR
+255 DSFQNWRGMHESGGRR

-302 KMEDSDGVVNLYVF
+302 KMDDSDGVVNLYVF

-323 ICSRKDINQDFMRM
+323 ICNRKDINQDFMRM

-342 PTSEGLPVEIYCFTN
+342 PTSEGLPVEIYCFTS

>member
-1 MLVVDLG
+1 MEFFHKMGFLSDTRSLGIQLMIILGVLILSFVLTKLFRHVLVPLVQKITARTRV
-8 KWMNKTLINWGIDPA
+8 KWDDYIFNERMMMAFSRTIPPIVWYIFLPTVFDEGTMVLVILLKACLVYMVVASIMLINT
-23 VADRFDET
+23 F
-31 IMALLMIVV
+31 L
-40 AIVLNYLCQAILIGG
+40 
-55 MKQYT
+55 
-60 RRKPHQ
+60 
-66 WNTLLM
+66 NTLYEISNEHEVLRNRPL
-72 KRRVFHNLIHTIP
+72 KG
-85 AFLVYSLLPM
+85 VYQM
-95 AFIRGKELLLISQ
+95 IS
-108 KACVIYII
+108 
-116 FSLLL
+116 LL
-121 AINGILLMIMDI
+121 AIAVGII
-133 YDGRESMK
+133 
-141 DRPMKGFIQVLQ
+141 
-153 VLLFFVGGIVI
+153 
-164 IAIIVN
+164 IIVSILID
-170 KSPASLFAGLGAS
+170 KDATRILAGLGAS
-183 AAILMLVFKDSILG
+183 AAVLMLIFKDSLLG
-197 FVAGIQLSAN
+197 LVAGIQLTVN
-207 DMVRPGDW
+207 DMLHPGDW
-215 ITLPSGAANGT
+215 ITMNKYGANGYVT
-226 VQEITLNTVKI
+226 EVSLTTVKV
-237 QNFDNTI
+237 QNFDKTI
-244 STIPPYNLVNS
+244 TTIPAYALVS
-255 SFQNWRGMHESGGRR
+255 DSFQNWRGMHESGGRR

-323 ICSRKDINQDFMRM
+323 ICNRKDINQDFMRM

-342 PTSEGLPVEIYCFTN
+342 PTSEGLPVEIYCFTS

>member
-1 MLVVDLG
+1 MEFFHKMGFLSDTRSLGIQLMIILGVLILSFVLTKLFRHVLVPLVQKITARTRV
-8 KWMNKTLINWGIDPA
+8 KWDDYIFNERMMMAFSRTIPPIVWYIFLPTVFDEGTMVLAILLKACLVYMVVASIMLINT
-23 VADRFDET
+23 F
-31 IMALLMIVV
+31 L
-40 AIVLNYLCQAILIGG
+40 
-55 MKQYT
+55 
-60 RRKPHQ
+60 
-66 WNTLLM
+66 NTLYEISNEHEVLRNRPL
-72 KRRVFHNLIHTIP
+72 KG
-85 AFLVYSLLPM
+85 VYQM
-95 AFIRGKELLLISQ
+95 IS
-108 KACVIYII
+108 
-116 FSLLL
+116 LL
-121 AINGILLMIMDI
+121 AIAVGII
-133 YDGRESMK
+133 
-141 DRPMKGFIQVLQ
+141 
-153 VLLFFVGGIVI
+153 
-164 IAIIVN
+164 IIVSILID
-170 KSPASLFAGLGAS
+170 KDATRILAGLGAS
-183 AAILMLVFKDSILG
+183 AAVLMLIFKDSLLG
-197 FVAGIQLSAN
+197 LVAGIQLTVN
-207 DMVRPGDW
+207 DMLHPGDW
-215 ITLPSGAANGT
+215 ITMNKYGANGYVT
-226 VQEITLNTVKI
+226 EVSLTTVKV
-237 QNFDNTI
+237 QNFDKTI
-244 STIPPYNLVNS
+244 TTIPAYALVS
-255 SFQNWRGMHESGGRR
+255 DSFQNWRGMHESGGRR

-302 KMEDSDGVVNLYVF
+302 KMDDSDGVVNLYVF

-323 ICSRKDINQDFMRM
+323 ICNRKDINQDFMRM

-342 PTSEGLPVEIYCFTN
+342 PTSEGLPIEIYCFTN

>member
-1 MLVVDLG
+1 MDIINESLMEFFHKMGFLSDTRSLGIQLMIILGVLILSFVLTKLFRHVLVPLVQKITSRTRV
-8 KWMNKTLINWGIDPA
+8 KWDDYIFNERMMMAFSRTIPPIVWYIFLPTVFDEGTMVLAILLKACLVYMVVASIMLINT
-23 VADRFDET
+23 F
-31 IMALLMIVV
+31 L
-40 AIVLNYLCQAILIGG
+40 
-55 MKQYT
+55 
-60 RRKPHQ
+60 
-66 WNTLLM
+66 NTLYEISNEHEVLRNRPL
-72 KRRVFHNLIHTIP
+72 KG
-85 AFLVYSLLPM
+85 VYQM
-95 AFIRGKELLLISQ
+95 IS
-108 KACVIYII
+108 
-116 FSLLL
+116 LL
-121 AINGILLMIMDI
+121 AIAVGII
-133 YDGRESMK
+133 
-141 DRPMKGFIQVLQ
+141 
-153 VLLFFVGGIVI
+153 
-164 IAIIVN
+164 IIVSILID
-170 KSPASLFAGLGAS
+170 KDATRILAGLGAS
-183 AAILMLVFKDSILG
+183 AAVLMLIFKDSLLG
-197 FVAGIQLSAN
+197 LVAGIQLTVN
-207 DMVRPGDW
+207 DMLHPGDW
-215 ITLPSGAANGT
+215 ITMNKYGANGYVT
-226 VQEITLNTVKI
+226 EVSLTTVKV
-237 QNFDNTI
+237 QNFDKTI
-244 STIPPYNLVNS
+244 TTIPAYALVS
-255 SFQNWRGMHESGGRR
+255 DSFQNWRGMHESGGRR

-287 EELRSLASKGLYSAD
+287 EELRSLASKGLYSTD